1 MHTHYYAAGA
11 LATDNGK

>member
-1 MHTHYYAAGA
+1 MYTHYYAAGA